1 MSSRF
6 NSIKHQTFTLAT
18 GLVIDSFI
26 NEVQSVPHLVKRLTI
41 LNQFGILYIMASDL
55 GNTELNYEVKKEV
68 GLDYSNSIKELYSIF
83 SNNQELFSEIQ
94 DLTEG
99 LVLLVTITMIDVKHG
114 MAQIV

>member
-6 NSIKHQTFTLAT
+6 NSIKHQTFTMAT

-41 LNQFGILYIMASDL
+41 LKQLLNQFVILYIMASDL
-55 GNTELNYEVKKEV
+55 ANTELKKEV
-68 GLDYSNSIKELYSIF
+68 GLDYSNSVKELYSIF